1 MSLLERISTP
11 FCDVLML
18 DSWDAP
24 ARRCFAAVRAR
35 HGFRWLLGHVV
46 LEEFGTLSSPVF
58 LAPRA
63 LLGRI
68 YDAGITLAH
77 RRDHEMSVD
86 LGWPPLCIGLERAGV
101 DLPPEWQPQLIEAI
115 EAGAG
120 PLAAEPV
127 ETRAAGGDTLALARY
142 PAADRAGTV
151 TVIVTTA
158 PLLPVQ
164 LARVCDLDD
173 AGLTLA
179 LATGNRVSRQPQA
192 QPQRIAM
199 CPESRLQTLLAAA
212 DDLLHARPACPP
224 AQPG

>member
-1 MSLLERISTP
+1 MSPLERIRLP
-11 FCDVLML
+11 YCDVLML
-18 DSWDAP
+18 ETWNASAGRYY
-24 ARRCFAAVRAR
+24 ATIRAR

-63 LLGRI
+63 LLGKV
-68 YDAGITLAH
+68 YDAGITLGH
-77 RRDHEMSVD
+77 RRDHEMSID
-86 LGWPPLCIGLERAGV
+86 LGWPPLCVGLDRPAV
-101 DLPPEWQPQLIEAI
+101 DLASDWQPRLLDAI

-120 PLAAEPV
+120 PLAAEPI
-127 ETRAAGGDTLALARY
+127 ETRAVAGDMLALARY
-142 PAADRAGTV
+142 GAGDRASTV

-158 PLLPVQ
+158 PLLPAQ

-179 LATGNRVSRQPQA
+179 VATGNRVTRQSHA

-199 CPESRLQTLLAAA
+199 CGESRLSVLLAAA
-212 DDLLHARPACPP
+212 DELLHSRGAAVPE
-224 AQPG
+224 PG